1 MRNYVKLLAA
11 SFIELAASAA
21 QAVPVVTLS
30 NLGDTTSSVA
40 GVTTIDF
47 NGGTCGYASCSGQYQ
62 IVLGSVSGQYAQP
75 AGTTTSYLTVPNP
88 SSSGSATFGL
98 GIQADYFG
106 LYWGSIDGYNS
117 ISFLSGGNVIATYSG
132 TDIVGQ
138 FANGNQVNYSSNRY
152 INFWFGGGETFDSV
166 RLTSN
171 GFAFES
177 DNHSFRAASVPEPGT
192 LALLGLGLVG
202 IAMARRRQA
211 A

>member
-11 SFIELAASAA
+11 SFIALAASAA